1 MYLQGGATAL
11 QFHPCH
17 PERSEGSQPV
27 EIPHCV
33 RDDRERSLIANI
45 LKTMFSYT
53 PPLKDMQFV
62 LSDLL
67 DAPAILQSFPAFAD
81 VDAALMQQVTEE
93 AGRFASEVLF
103 PLNAPGDRIGC
114 RLEDGSVYTP
124 PGFAQAY
131 RQFCDAGWP
140 ALACAPEHGGQ
151 GLPHVLN
158 GVLFEM
164 LSAANHGW
172 TMYPGLLH
180 GAYACLSAH
189 ATEELKER
197 YLPQLVSGEW
207 LATMC
212 LTEAHAGSDL
222 GLLRTKAGPAE
233 GNTYRITGSKIF
245 ISGGDQDMTENIV
258 HLVLARLPDAP
269 PGSRGVSLF
278 LVPKNLPDGTR
289 NTAYCT
295 GIEHKMGI
303 HGSATCAMQFDG
315 ATGWL
320 VGEPHR
326 GLGAMFVMMNA
337 ARLHVGLQ
345 GLGIAETAYQ
355 NALGYARERLQ
366 MKAVKRD
373 ESRAREPA
381 DPIVMHPA
389 VQRLLMTQRAWVE
402 GGRMLAYWA
411 GLMLDTAEQHPD
423 PQVRHDAHEQMSL
436 LTPIVKAMLTEQGFA
451 GASDALQ
458 VFGGH
463 GFIEET
469 GIEQYVRDARVTMI
483 YEGSNEIQAIDL
495 VVRKILGD
503 GGARLE
509 RFLVQVEATA
519 NEMPAGERNGHAAT
533 LAGLVQSIRKATH
546 AIAEASAEDAQL
558 PYRIA
563 GEMLR
568 LVGHCALAW
577 LWLRAARVA
586 ARRGEQDPSLYAA
599 KRDTACYYFDYVLPE
614 VHQLLGVIDA
624 CLRQR
629 NEPACNVFPSDL
641 QICHAVQASD

>member
-1 MYLQGGATAL
+1 
-11 QFHPCH
+11 
-17 PERSEGSQPV
+17 
-27 EIPHCV
+27 
-33 RDDRERSLIANI
+33 
-45 LKTMFSYT
+45 MFTYT

-67 DAPAILQSFPAFAD
+67 DAPATLQTFPAFAD
-81 VDAALMQQVTEE
+81 IDAALMQQVSEE
-93 AGRFASEVLF
+93 AGRFAKEILF
-103 PLNAPGDRIGC
+103 PLNAQGDRIGC
-114 RLEDGSVYTP
+114 RVENGKVQTP
-124 PGFAQAY
+124 PGFAEAY
-131 RQFCDAGWP
+131 RQFREAGWP

-158 GVLFEM
+158 CVLFEM
-164 LSAANHGW
+164 LCAANHGW

-180 GAYACLSAH
+180 GAYACLSEH
-189 ATEELKER
+189 ADEELKAR
-197 YLPQLVSGEW
+197 YLPKLVSGEW

-222 GLLRTKAGPAE
+222 GLLRTKAVPAE
-233 GNTYRITGSKIF
+233 ENTYRITGSKIF
-245 ISGGDQDMTENIV
+245 ISGGDQDMTDNIV

-269 PGSRGVSLF
+269 PGSRGISLF
-278 LVPKNLPDGTR
+278 LVPKLLPDGAR
-289 NTAYCT
+289 NAAYCT

-345 GLGIAETAYQ
+345 GLGIAEAAYQ
-355 NALGYARERLQ
+355 NALAYARERLQ

-373 ESRAREPA
+373 ESRLHQAA

-389 VQRLLMTQRAWVE
+389 VQRLLMTQRAYVE

-411 GLMLDTAEQHPD
+411 GLMLDTAEHHPD
-423 PQVRHDAHEQMSL
+423 SQVRHDAHAQMSL
-436 LTPIVKAMLTEQGFA
+436 LTPILKAMLTEQGFA
-451 GASDALQ
+451 GASQALQ

-463 GFIEET
+463 GFIRET

-509 RFLVQVEATA
+509 RFLTQVEATTHDSGA
-519 NEMPAGERNGHAAT
+519 RDGQAAT
-533 LAGLVQSIRKATH
+533 LAGLVQRIREVMR
-546 AIAEASAEDAQL
+546 AIALASIDDAQL

-563 GEMLR
+563 GETLR

-577 LWLRAARVA
+577 MWLRAARVA
-586 ARRGEQDPSLYAA
+586 ARLRERDPALSDA
-599 KRDTACYYFDYVLPE
+599 KRDTACYYFNYVLPE
-614 VHQLLGVIDA
+614 TQQLLGVIDA
-624 CLRQR
+624 CLRNH
-629 NEPACNVFPSDL
+629 NESAGNAFPSDL
-641 QICHAVQASD
+641 STCHAVQASD